1 MVVVLV
7 DVVPVDVSDVGV
19 VVSVV
24 VVGVVVVVPVDVVPV
39 DVSVVG
45 VVVSVVVE
53 HAEGG
58 VPGKELGTCST
69 SPGWKLEDIT
79 PLPGGRS
86 ARPSTWPT
94 SWRTTV
100 RRSMW
105 RLGLSDGK
113 STLQPQPAAVLEM
126 LIDVPLVMPSS
137 RSGRSEEVAET
148 HERSA
153 LGAIAC
159 QSEIA
164 WVTAADSSEEVTA
177 WLTAVVGADA
187 AVERAGFAVE
197 VEVEGSVEEV
207 EVVVESV
214 PVDPVLVDPV
224 PVDPVDVE
232 SVEVDPELP
241 EVLVVP
247 VDVPL
252 EVVEED
258 GAPTVTVCVVL
269 VPLVVVVVVPSLLV
283 VVDVELLV
291 VVTGHETLCAWMT
304 TPGPKLQLLVDD
316 PVVEG
321 FDVDVVG
328 AGDSCTP
335 FAPLSKTVT
344 LPTG

>member
-1 MVVVLV
+1 
-7 DVVPVDVSDVGV
+7 
-19 VVSVV
+19 
-24 VVGVVVVVPVDVVPV
+24 
-39 DVSVVG
+39 
-45 VVVSVVVE
+45 
-53 HAEGG
+53 
-58 VPGKELGTCST
+58 
-69 SPGWKLEDIT
+69 
-79 PLPGGRS
+79 
-86 ARPSTWPT
+86 
-94 SWRTTV
+94 
-100 RRSMW
+100 MW

-177 WLTAVVGADA
+177 WLTVVVGADA

-207 EVVVESV
+207 DVVVESV

-224 PVDPVDVE
+224 PVDPVDVASE
-232 SVEVDPELP
+232 PVLP
-241 EVLVVP
+241 EVPVVP

-252 EVVEED
+252 ELVEED

-269 VPLVVVVVVPSLLV
+269 VPLVVVVVVPLLLV
-283 VVDVELLV
+283 VVDVELFV
-291 VVTGHETLCAWMT
+291 VVTGQETLCAWMT

-321 FDVDVVG
+321 FDVDEG
-328 AGDSCTP
+328 GDTCTP

-344 LPTG
+344 LLTG